1 MSLTFG
7 IRLGWKPESQNF
19 NKFVQFYS
27 MNAAKFVQLK
37 HGKDAPVKRF
47 HPWVFSGAIIKQ
59 SPNLQDGDWVNVY
72 SSREEFLGTGHFHH
86 GSIAVKII
94 SFEAIE
100 SKPAFWEKRI
110 QNAWDLRSLLPL
122 KDTNAFR
129 LIHGEG
135 DGCPGLIMDLY
146 KDVIVFQAHTIG
158 MHRDRDEIVEAIKH
172 VLGKKIKAIYDKS
185 KETLPTEYAQSVT
198 NAFVFGEVKVPYT
211 VKENGISFS
220 INWITGQKTGFFI
233 DQREN
238 RALLAQYAPG
248 KSVLNTFCYSGGF
261 SLYALKAGAA
271 SVISLDASAKAID
284 LVNANIELNKMQDL
298 NHQALVGETLPFLK
312 ANEDE
317 FDIIVLDPPAFAKS
331 MNAKHKA
338 LQGYQKINELALKKI
353 KKNGL
358 LFTYS
363 CSQVITR
370 DLFYNMLVAA
380 GIAVGREIQ
389 VIHQMT
395 QSPDHPINL
404 FHPESNYL
412 KGFVLKVL

>member
-1 MSLTFG
+1 MKSTFF
-7 IRLGWKPESQNF
+7 I
-19 NKFVQFYS
+19 
-27 MNAAKFVQLK
+27 QLK
-37 HGKDAPVKRF
+37 PGKDAPVKRF
-47 HPWVFSGAIIKQ
+47 HPWVFSGAIAKQ
-59 SPNLQDGDWVNVY
+59 SPNLQDGDWVAVY
-72 SSREEFLGTGHFHH
+72 SSRDEFLGTGHYHN

-94 SFEAIE
+94 SFQEIE
-100 SKPAFWEKRI
+100 SKSMFWEKRI
-110 QNAWDLRSLLPL
+110 QNAWDLRELLPL
-122 KDTNAFR
+122 EKTNAFR

-146 KDVIVFQAHTIG
+146 KDVLVFQAHTIG
-158 MHRDRDEIVEAIKH
+158 MHRDRDEIVEAIKK
-172 VLGKKIKAIYDKS
+172 VLGKKIRAIYDKS
-185 KETLPTEYAQSVT
+185 KETLPTEYAQNCT
-198 NAFVFGEVKVPYT
+198 NSFVYGEVAVPYK
-211 VKENGISFS
+211 VQENGILFS

-238 RALLAQYAPG
+238 RALLAKYAKG

-261 SLYALKAGAA
+261 SLYALEAGAA

-284 LVNANIELNKMQDL
+284 LVKANIELNKMQDL
-298 NHQALVGETLPFLK
+298 NHEAIVGETLPYLK

>member
-1 MSLTFG
+1 M
-7 IRLGWKPESQNF
+7 
-19 NKFVQFYS
+19 QFYS
-27 MNAAKFVQLK
+27 MNAAKFIQLK

-94 SFEAIE
+94 SFENIE
-100 SKPAFWEKRI
+100 SKSAFWEKRL

-158 MHRDRDEIVEAIKH
+158 MHRDRDEIVEAIKN
-172 VLGKKIKAIYDKS
+172 VLGKKVKAIYDKS
-185 KETLPTEYAQSVT
+185 KETLPTDYAQAVT
-198 NAFVFGEVKVPYT
+198 NSFVFGEVKVPYT
-211 VKENGISFS
+211 IKENGISFS

-298 NHQALVGETLPFLK
+298 NHQALVGETLPYLK

>member
-1 MSLTFG
+1 M
-7 IRLGWKPESQNF
+7 
-19 NKFVQFYS
+19 QFYS
-27 MNAAKFVQLK
+27 MNVAKFVQLK

-59 SPNLQDGDWVNVY
+59 SPNLQDGDWVNVF

-100 SKPAFWEKRI
+100 SKSAFWEKRI

-158 MHRDRDEIVEAIKH
+158 MHRDRDEIVEAIKN

-198 NAFVFGEVKVPYT
+198 NTFVFGEVKVPYT

-261 SLYALKAGAA
+261 SLYALKAGAS

-298 NHQALVGETLPFLK
+298 NHQAIVGETLPYLK

>member
-1 MSLTFG
+1 MKSTLF
-7 IRLGWKPESQNF
+7 I
-19 NKFVQFYS
+19 
-27 MNAAKFVQLK
+27 QLK
-37 HGKDAPVKRF
+37 PGKDAPVKRF
-47 HPWVFSGAIIKQ
+47 HPWVFSGAIAKQ
-59 SPNLQDGDWVNVY
+59 SPNLQDGDWVNVV
-72 SSREEFLGTGHFHH
+72 SSRDEFLGTGHYHN

-94 SFEAIE
+94 SFQEIE
-100 SKPAFWEKRI
+100 SKSDFWKKRI
-110 QNAWDLRSLLPL
+110 QNAWDLRALLPL
-122 KDTNAFR
+122 EKTNSFR
-129 LIHGEG
+129 LLHGEG

-146 KDVIVFQAHTIG
+146 KDVLVFQAHTIG
-158 MHRDRDEIVEAIKH
+158 MHRDRDEIVEAIKE

-185 KETLPTEYAQSVT
+185 RETLPTEYAQNCT
-198 NAFVFGEVKVPYT
+198 NGYVYGDVAVPYT

-238 RALLAQYAPG
+238 RALLAKYAKG

-261 SLYALKAGAA
+261 SLYALEAGAT

-284 LVNANIELNKMQDL
+284 LVKANIELNKMQSL
-298 NHQALVGETLPFLK
+298 QHEAIVGETLPYLK

>member
-1 MSLTFG
+1 MKSTLF
-7 IRLGWKPESQNF
+7 I
-19 NKFVQFYS
+19 
-27 MNAAKFVQLK
+27 QLK
-37 HGKDAPVKRF
+37 PGKDAPVKRF
-47 HPWVFSGAIIKQ
+47 HPWVFSGAIAKQ
-59 SPNLQDGDWVNVY
+59 SPNLQDGDWVTVF
-72 SSREEFLGTGHFHH
+72 SSRDEFLGTGHYHN

-94 SFEAIE
+94 SFQEIE
-100 SKPAFWEKRI
+100 SKSSFWEKRI
-110 QNAWDLRSLLPL
+110 QNAWDLRALLPL
-122 KDTNAFR
+122 EKTNAFR

-146 KDVIVFQAHTIG
+146 KDVLVFQAHTIG
-158 MHRDRDEIVEAIKH
+158 MHRDRHEIVEAIKK

-185 KETLPTEYAQSVT
+185 RETLPTEYAQKCT
-198 NAFVFGEVKVPYT
+198 NGYVLGEVAVPYT

-238 RALLAQYAPG
+238 RALLAKYAKG

-261 SLYALKAGAA
+261 SLYALEAGAA

-284 LVNANIELNKMQDL
+284 LVNANIELNKRQGL
-298 NHQALVGETLPFLK
+298 QHKAIIGETLPYLK

-317 FDIIVLDPPAFAKS
+317 FDIIILDPPAFAKS

>member
-1 MSLTFG
+1 
-7 IRLGWKPESQNF
+7 
-19 NKFVQFYS
+19 
-27 MNAAKFVQLK
+27 MNSTLFIQLK
-37 HGKDAPVKRF
+37 PGKDAPVKRF
-47 HPWVFSGAIIKQ
+47 HPWVFSGAIAKQ
-59 SPNLQDGDWVNVY
+59 SPNLQDGDWVTVY
-72 SSREEFLGTGHFHH
+72 SSRDEFLGTGHYHN

-94 SFEAIE
+94 SFQEIE
-100 SKPAFWEKRI
+100 LKSTFWEKRI
-110 QNAWDLRSLLPL
+110 QNAWDLRALLPL
-122 KDTNAFR
+122 EKTNAFR

-146 KDVIVFQAHTIG
+146 KDVLVFQAHTIG
-158 MHRDRDEIVEAIKH
+158 MHRDRDEIVEAIKK

-185 KETLPTEYAQSVT
+185 RETLPTEYAQKCT
-198 NAFVFGEVKVPYT
+198 NGYVFGEVAVPYT

-238 RALLAQYAPG
+238 RALLAKYAKG

-261 SLYALKAGAA
+261 SLYALEAGAA

-298 NHQALVGETLPFLK
+298 QHEAIVGETLPYLK

-380 GIAVGREIQ
+380 GIAVCREIQ

>member
-1 MSLTFG
+1 
-7 IRLGWKPESQNF
+7 
-19 NKFVQFYS
+19 
-27 MNAAKFVQLK
+27 MNTNPFIQLK
-37 HGKDAPVKRF
+37 PGKDAPVKRF
-47 HPWVFSGAIIKQ
+47 HPWVFSGAIAKQ
-59 SPNLQDGDWVNVY
+59 SPQLQDGDWVTVY
-72 SSREEFLGTGHFHH
+72 SSREEFLGTGHFHN

-94 SFEAIE
+94 SFQAIE
-100 SKPAFWEKRI
+100 SKQAFWENRI
-110 QNAWDLRSLLPL
+110 QNAWDLRALLPL
-122 KDTNAFR
+122 EKTNAFR

-146 KDVIVFQAHTIG
+146 KDVLVFQAHTIG
-158 MHRDRDEIVEAIKH
+158 MHRDRDEIVEAVKK

-185 KETLPTEYAQSVT
+185 RETLPTEYAQNCT
-198 NAFVFGEVKVPYT
+198 NSFVFGEVAVPYK
-211 VKENGISFS
+211 VQENGISFS

-238 RALLAQYAPG
+238 RALLAKYAKG

-261 SLYALKAGAA
+261 SLYALEAGAA

-284 LVNANIELNKMQDL
+284 LVNANIALNKMQDL
-298 NHQALVGETLPFLK
+298 QHEAIVGETLPYLK

-338 LQGYQKINELALKKI
+338 LQGYQKINELALRKI

>member
-1 MSLTFG
+1 MKSTLF
-7 IRLGWKPESQNF
+7 I
-19 NKFVQFYS
+19 
-27 MNAAKFVQLK
+27 QLK
-37 HGKDAPVKRF
+37 PGKDAPVKRF
-47 HPWVFSGAIIKQ
+47 HPWVFSGAIAKQ
-59 SPNLQDGDWVNVY
+59 SPNLQDGDWVSVY
-72 SSREEFLGTGHFHH
+72 SSRDEFLGTGHYHN

-94 SFEAIE
+94 SFQEIE
-100 SKPAFWEKRI
+100 SKSAFWEKRI
-110 QNAWDLRSLLPL
+110 QNAWDLRALLPL
-122 KDTNAFR
+122 EKTNAFR

-135 DGCPGLIMDLY
+135 DGCPGLIMDMY
-146 KDVIVFQAHTIG
+146 KNVLVFQAHTIG
-158 MHRDRDEIVEAIKH
+158 MHRDRDEIVEAIKK

-185 KETLPTEYAQSVT
+185 RETLPTEYAQNCT
-198 NAFVFGEVKVPYT
+198 NGYVYGEVAVPYK
-211 VKENGISFS
+211 VQENGIAFS

-238 RALLAQYAPG
+238 RALLAKYAKG

-261 SLYALKAGAA
+261 SLYALEAGAA

-284 LVNANIELNKMQDL
+284 LVKANIELNKMQDL
-298 NHQALVGETLPFLK
+298 QHEAIVGETLPYLK

-338 LQGYQKINELALKKI
+338 LQGYQKINELALRKI

>member
-1 MSLTFG
+1 MKSTLF
-7 IRLGWKPESQNF
+7 I
-19 NKFVQFYS
+19 
-27 MNAAKFVQLK
+27 QLK
-37 HGKDAPVKRF
+37 PGKDAPVKRF
-47 HPWVFSGAIIKQ
+47 HPWVFSGAIAKQ
-59 SPNLQDGDWVNVY
+59 SPKLQDGDWVSVF
-72 SSREEFLGTGHFHH
+72 SSRDEFLGTGHYHN

-94 SFEAIE
+94 SFQEIE
-100 SKPAFWEKRI
+100 SKSTFWEKRI
-110 QNAWDLRSLLPL
+110 QNAWDLRALLPL
-122 KDTNAFR
+122 EKTNAFR

-135 DGCPGLIMDLY
+135 DDCPGLIMDLY
-146 KDVIVFQAHTIG
+146 KDVLVFQAHTIG
-158 MHRDRDEIVEAIKH
+158 MHRDRDEIVEAIKK

-185 KETLPTEYAQSVT
+185 RETLPTEYAQNCT
-198 NAFVFGEVKVPYT
+198 NGYVFGEVAVPYT

-238 RALLAQYAPG
+238 RALLAKYAKG

-261 SLYALKAGAA
+261 SLYALEAGAA

-284 LVNANIELNKMQDL
+284 LVNANIALNKMQSL
-298 NHQALVGETLPFLK
+298 QHEAIVGETLPYLK

>member
-1 MSLTFG
+1 
-7 IRLGWKPESQNF
+7 
-19 NKFVQFYS
+19 
-27 MNAAKFVQLK
+27 MNTSNYVQLK

-47 HPWVFSGAIIKQ
+47 HPWIFSGAIVKQ

-72 SSREEFLGTGHFHH
+72 SSREEFLGTGHFHS

-94 SFEAIE
+94 SFQAIE
-100 SKPAFWEKRI
+100 SKASFWEKRI
-110 QNAWDLRSLLPL
+110 QNAWDLRCLLPL

-146 KDVIVFQAHTIG
+146 KDVLVFQAHTIG
-158 MHRDRDEIVEAIKH
+158 MHRDRDEIVEAIKN
-172 VLGKKIKAIYDKS
+172 VLGKKIKAIYDKR
-185 KETLPTEYAQSVT
+185 KETLPTEYAQSCT
-198 NAFVFGEVKVPYT
+198 NGFVFGEVKVPYT

-238 RALLAQYAPG
+238 RALLAKYAEG

-271 SVISLDASAKAID
+271 LVISLDASAKAID
-284 LVNANIELNKMQDL
+284 LVNANIDLNEMQSL
-298 NHQALVGETLPFLK
+298 NHQAIVGETLPYLK

-338 LQGYQKINELALKKI
+338 LQGYQKINELALRKI

>member
-1 MSLTFG
+1 MKSTLF
-7 IRLGWKPESQNF
+7 I
-19 NKFVQFYS
+19 
-27 MNAAKFVQLK
+27 QLK
-37 HGKDAPVKRF
+37 PGKDAPVKRF
-47 HPWVFSGAIIKQ
+47 HPWVFSGAIAKQ
-59 SPNLQDGDWVNVY
+59 SPNLQDGDWVNVV
-72 SSREEFLGTGHFHH
+72 SSRDEFLGTGHYHN

-94 SFEAIE
+94 SFQEIE
-100 SKPAFWEKRI
+100 SKSDFWKKRI
-110 QNAWDLRSLLPL
+110 LNAWDLRALLPL
-122 KDTNAFR
+122 EKTNAFR

-146 KDVIVFQAHTIG
+146 KDVLVFQAHTIG
-158 MHRDRDEIVEAIKH
+158 MHRDRDEIVEAIKE

-185 KETLPTEYAQSVT
+185 RETLPTEYAQNCT
-198 NAFVFGEVKVPYT
+198 NGYVYGDVAVPYT

-238 RALLAQYAPG
+238 RALLAKYAKG

-261 SLYALKAGAA
+261 SLYALETGAA

-284 LVNANIELNKMQDL
+284 LVKANIELNKMKSLQ
-298 NHQALVGETLPFLK
+298 HEAIVGETLPYLK

>member
-1 MSLTFG
+1 M
-7 IRLGWKPESQNF
+7 
-19 NKFVQFYS
+19 QFYS

-94 SFEAIE
+94 SFETIE
-100 SKPAFWEKRI
+100 SKAAFWEKRI

-158 MHRDRDEIVEAIKH
+158 MHRDRDEIVEAIKN
-172 VLGKKIKAIYDKS
+172 VLGKKVKAIYDKS
-185 KETLPTEYAQSVT
+185 KETLPTDYAQGVT
-198 NAFVFGEVKVPYT
+198 NSFVFGEVKVPYT

-298 NHQALVGETLPFLK
+298 NHQAVVGETLPYLK

-380 GIAVGREIQ
+380 GITVGREIQ

>member
-1 MSLTFG
+1 
-7 IRLGWKPESQNF
+7 
-19 NKFVQFYS
+19 

-100 SKPAFWEKRI
+100 SKSAFWEKRI

-158 MHRDRDEIVEAIKH
+158 MHRDRDEIVEAIKN

-198 NAFVFGEVKVPYT
+198 NTFVFGEVKVPYT

-238 RALLAQYAPG
+238 RAILARYAPG

-261 SLYALKAGAA
+261 SLYALKAGAS

-298 NHQALVGETLPFLK
+298 NHQAIVGETLPYLK

>member
-1 MSLTFG
+1 MKSTLF
-7 IRLGWKPESQNF
+7 I
-19 NKFVQFYS
+19 
-27 MNAAKFVQLK
+27 QLK
-37 HGKDAPVKRF
+37 PGKDAPVKRF
-47 HPWVFSGAIIKQ
+47 HPWVFSGAIAKQ
-59 SPNLQDGDWVNVY
+59 SPNLQDGDWVTVF
-72 SSREEFLGTGHFHH
+72 SSRDEFLGTGHYHN

-94 SFEAIE
+94 SFQEIE
-100 SKPAFWEKRI
+100 SKSTFWEKRI
-110 QNAWDLRSLLPL
+110 QNAWDLRALLPL
-122 KDTNAFR
+122 EKTNAFR

-146 KDVIVFQAHTIG
+146 KDVLVFQAHTIG
-158 MHRDRDEIVEAIKH
+158 MHRDRDEIVEAIKK

-185 KETLPTEYAQSVT
+185 RETLPTEYAQKCT
-198 NAFVFGEVKVPYT
+198 NGYVFGEVAVPYT

-238 RALLAQYAPG
+238 RALLAKYAKG

-261 SLYALKAGAA
+261 SLYALDAGAA

-284 LVNANIELNKMQDL
+284 LVNANIELNKMQGL
-298 NHQALVGETLPFLK
+298 QHEAIVGETLPNLK

-317 FDIIVLDPPAFAKS
+317 FDIIILDPPAFAKS

>member
-1 MSLTFG
+1 M
-7 IRLGWKPESQNF
+7 
-19 NKFVQFYS
+19 QFYS

-100 SKPAFWEKRI
+100 SKSAFWEKRI

-158 MHRDRDEIVEAIKH
+158 MHRDRDEIVEAIKN

-198 NAFVFGEVKVPYT
+198 NTFVFGEVKVPYT

-271 SVISLDASAKAID
+271 SVISMDASAKAID

-298 NHQALVGETLPFLK
+298 NHQAIVGETLPYLK

>member
-1 MSLTFG
+1 MFG
-7 IRLGWKPESQNF
+7 IQHGWNLANPTLN
-19 NKFVQFYS
+19 NFVQFCS
-27 MNAAKFVQLK
+27 MTEKFIQLK
-37 HGKDAPVKRF
+37 AGKDAPVKRF
-47 HPWVFSGAIIKQ
+47 HPWVFSGAIQKQ
-59 SPNLQDGDWVNVY
+59 SPNLQDGDWVDVV
-72 SSREEFLGTGHFHH
+72 SSRNEFLGTGHFHN
-86 GSIAVKII
+86 GSIAVKIC
-94 SFEAIE
+94 SFAPITNKAE
-100 SKPAFWEKRI
+100 FWENRI
-110 QNAWDLRSLLPL
+110 QNAWDLRLLL
-122 KDTNAFR
+122 NLSKTNAFR

-158 MHRDRDEIVEAIKH
+158 MHRDRDEIVAAIKNT
-172 VLGKKIKAIYDKS
+172 LGKKVKAIYDKS
-185 KETLPTEYAQSVT
+185 RETLPPEYAQNCT
-198 NAFVFGEVKVPYT
+198 NSFVFGEVKVPYT
-211 VKENGISFS
+211 VQENGLSFS
-220 INWITGQKTGFFI
+220 INWITGQKTGFFL
-233 DQREN
+233 DQRDN
-238 RALLAQYAPG
+238 RKLLAHYAEG
-248 KSVLNTFCYSGGF
+248 KDILNTFCYSGGF
-261 SLYALKAGAA
+261 SLYALQAGAN

-284 LVNANIELNKMQDL
+284 LVHENIRINKMEAK
-298 NHQALVGETLPFLK
+298 NHEAIVGETLPYLR
-312 ANEDE
+312 NCETD

-338 LQGYQKINELALKKI
+338 LQGYQKINELALRKI

-370 DLFYNMLVAA
+370 ELFYNMLVAA

-395 QSPDHPINL
+395 QGPDHPINL

>member
-1 MSLTFG
+1 
-7 IRLGWKPESQNF
+7 
-19 NKFVQFYS
+19 
-27 MNAAKFVQLK
+27 MNASKFVQLK

-47 HPWVFSGAIIKQ
+47 HPWVFSGAIVKQ

-86 GSIAVKII
+86 GSIAVKIL
-94 SFEAIE
+94 SFQEIE
-100 SKPAFWEKRI
+100 SKTTFWEKRI

-146 KDVIVFQAHTIG
+146 KDVLVFQAHTIG
-158 MHRDRDEIVEAIKH
+158 MHRDRDEIVEAVKH

-185 KETLPTEYAQSVT
+185 KETLPTEYAQTCT

-238 RALLAQYAPG
+238 RALLAQYAQG

-284 LVNANIELNKMQDL
+284 LVNANIELNKMQEL
-298 NHQALVGETLPFLK
+298 NHQAIVGETLPYLK

-338 LQGYQKINELALKKI
+338 LQGYQKINELALRKI

>member
-1 MSLTFG
+1 MKSTLF
-7 IRLGWKPESQNF
+7 I
-19 NKFVQFYS
+19 
-27 MNAAKFVQLK
+27 QLK
-37 HGKDAPVKRF
+37 PGKDAPVKRF
-47 HPWVFSGAIIKQ
+47 HPWVFSGAIAKQ

-94 SFEAIE
+94 SFQVIE
-100 SKPAFWEKRI
+100 SKGEFWEKRI
-110 QNAWDLRSLLPL
+110 KNAWDLRSLLPL
-122 KDTNAFR
+122 EKTNAFR

-146 KDVIVFQAHTIG
+146 KDVLVFQAHTIG
-158 MHRDRDEIVEAIKH
+158 MHRDRDEIVEAVKK

-185 KETLPTEYAQSVT
+185 RETLPTEYSQNCT
-198 NAFVFGEVKVPYT
+198 NGFVYGEVAVPYK
-211 VKENGISFS
+211 VQENGISFS

-238 RALLAQYAPG
+238 RALLAKYAKG

-261 SLYALKAGAA
+261 SLYALEAGAA

-284 LVNANIELNKMQDL
+284 LVNANIELNKMQGL
-298 NHQALVGETLPFLK
+298 NHLAIVGETLPYLK

-338 LQGYQKINELALKKI
+338 LQGYQKINELALRKI

-389 VIHQMT
+389 VIHQMS

-404 FHPESNYL
+404 FHPESYYL

>member
-1 MSLTFG
+1 MISTLF
-7 IRLGWKPESQNF
+7 I
-19 NKFVQFYS
+19 
-27 MNAAKFVQLK
+27 QLK
-37 HGKDAPVKRF
+37 PGKDAPVKRF
-47 HPWVFSGAIIKQ
+47 HPWVFSGAIAKQ
-59 SPNLQDGDWVNVY
+59 SPNLHDGDWVNVY

-94 SFEAIE
+94 SFQAIE
-100 SKPAFWEKRI
+100 SKSEFWEKRI
-110 QNAWDLRSLLPL
+110 QNAWDLRTLLPL
-122 KDTNAFR
+122 DKTNTFR

-146 KDVIVFQAHTIG
+146 KDVLVFQAHTIG
-158 MHRDRDEIVEAIKH
+158 MHRDRDEIVEAIKK

-185 KETLPTEYAQSVT
+185 RETLPTEYAQNCT
-198 NAFVFGEVKVPYT
+198 NSFLYGEVVVPYK
-211 VKENGISFS
+211 VQENGISFS

-238 RALLAQYAPG
+238 RALLAKYAKG

-261 SLYALKAGAA
+261 SLYALEAGAA

-284 LVNANIELNKMQDL
+284 LVNANIALNKMQDL
-298 NHQALVGETLPFLK
+298 QHEAIVGETLPYLK

-317 FDIIVLDPPAFAKS
+317 FDIIILDPPAFAKS

-338 LQGYQKINELALKKI
+338 LQGYQKINELALRKI

>member
-1 MSLTFG
+1 MKSTLF
-7 IRLGWKPESQNF
+7 I
-19 NKFVQFYS
+19 
-27 MNAAKFVQLK
+27 QLK
-37 HGKDAPVKRF
+37 PGKDAPVKRF
-47 HPWVFSGAIIKQ
+47 HPWVFSGAIAKQ
-59 SPNLQDGDWVNVY
+59 SPILKDGDWVSVY
-72 SSREEFLGTGHFHH
+72 SSRDEFLGTGHYHN

-94 SFEAIE
+94 SFQEIE
-100 SKPAFWEKRI
+100 SKSAFWEKRI
-110 QNAWDLRSLLPL
+110 QNAWDLRALLPL
-122 KDTNAFR
+122 EKTNAFR

-135 DGCPGLIMDLY
+135 DGCPGLIMDMY
-146 KDVIVFQAHTIG
+146 KDVLVFQAHTIG
-158 MHRDRDEIVEAIKH
+158 MHRDRDEIVEAIKK

-185 KETLPTEYAQSVT
+185 RETLPTEYAQNCT
-198 NAFVFGEVKVPYT
+198 NGYVYGEVAVPYK
-211 VKENGISFS
+211 VQENGIAFS

-238 RALLAQYAPG
+238 RALLAKYAKG

-261 SLYALKAGAA
+261 SLYALEAGAA

-284 LVNANIELNKMQDL
+284 LVKANIELNKMQDL
-298 NHQALVGETLPFLK
+298 NHEAIVGETLPYLK

-338 LQGYQKINELALKKI
+338 LQGYQKINELALRKI

>member
-1 MSLTFG
+1 MKSTLF
-7 IRLGWKPESQNF
+7 I
-19 NKFVQFYS
+19 
-27 MNAAKFVQLK
+27 QLK
-37 HGKDAPVKRF
+37 PGKDAPVKRF
-47 HPWVFSGAIIKQ
+47 HPWVFSGAIAKQ
-59 SPNLQDGDWVNVY
+59 SPNLQDGEWVSVY
-72 SSREEFLGTGHFHH
+72 SSRDEFLGTGHYHN

-94 SFEAIE
+94 SFQEIE
-100 SKPAFWEKRI
+100 SKSAFWEKRI
-110 QNAWDLRSLLPL
+110 QNAWDLRALLPL
-122 KDTNAFR
+122 EKTNAFR

-135 DGCPGLIMDLY
+135 DGCPGLIMDMY
-146 KDVIVFQAHTIG
+146 KDVLVFQAHTIG
-158 MHRDRDEIVEAIKH
+158 MHRNRDEIVEAIKK

-185 KETLPTEYAQSVT
+185 RETLPTEYAQNCT
-198 NAFVFGEVKVPYT
+198 NGYVYGEVAVPYK
-211 VKENGISFS
+211 VQENGIAFS

-238 RALLAQYAPG
+238 RALLAKYAKD

-261 SLYALKAGAA
+261 SLYALEAGAT

-284 LVNANIELNKMQDL
+284 LVKANIELNKMQDL
-298 NHQALVGETLPFLK
+298 NHEAIVGETLPFLK
-312 ANEDE
+312 ANEEE

-338 LQGYQKINELALKKI
+338 LQGYQKINELALRKI

>member
-1 MSLTFG
+1 
-7 IRLGWKPESQNF
+7 
-19 NKFVQFYS
+19 
-27 MNAAKFVQLK
+27 MNTNPFIQLK
-37 HGKDAPVKRF
+37 PGKDAPVKRF
-47 HPWVFSGAIIKQ
+47 HPWVFSGAIAKQ
-59 SPNLQDGDWVNVY
+59 SPQLQDGDWVNVF
-72 SSREEFLGTGHFHH
+72 SSREEFLGTGHFHN

-94 SFEAIE
+94 SFHAID
-100 SKPAFWEKRI
+100 SKQAFWENRI
-110 QNAWDLRSLLPL
+110 QNAWDLRALLPL
-122 KDTNAFR
+122 EKTNAFR

-146 KDVIVFQAHTIG
+146 KDVLVFQAHTIG
-158 MHRDRDEIVEAIKH
+158 MHRDRDEIVEAVKT

-185 KETLPTEYAQSVT
+185 RETLPTEYAQV
-198 NAFVFGEVKVPYT
+198 AVPYK
-211 VKENGISFS
+211 VQENGISFS

-238 RALLAQYAPG
+238 RALLAKYAKG

-261 SLYALKAGAA
+261 SLYALEAGAA

-284 LVNANIELNKMQDL
+284 LVNANIVLNKMQDL
-298 NHQALVGETLPFLK
+298 QHEAIVGETLPYLK

-338 LQGYQKINELALKKI
+338 LQGYQKINELALRKI

>member
-1 MSLTFG
+1 MKSTLF
-7 IRLGWKPESQNF
+7 I
-19 NKFVQFYS
+19 
-27 MNAAKFVQLK
+27 QLK
-37 HGKDAPVKRF
+37 PGKDAPVKRF
-47 HPWVFSGAIIKQ
+47 HPWVFSGAIAKQ
-59 SPNLQDGDWVNVY
+59 SPNLQDGDWVNVV
-72 SSREEFLGTGHFHH
+72 SSRDEFLGTGHYHN

-94 SFEAIE
+94 SFQEIE
-100 SKPAFWEKRI
+100 SKSDFWKKRI
-110 QNAWDLRSLLPL
+110 QNAWDLRALLPL
-122 KDTNAFR
+122 EKTNAFR
-129 LIHGEG
+129 LLHGEG

-146 KDVIVFQAHTIG
+146 KDVLVFQAHTIG
-158 MHRDRDEIVEAIKH
+158 MHRDRDEIVEAIKE

-185 KETLPTEYAQSVT
+185 RETLPTEYAQNCT
-198 NAFVFGEVKVPYT
+198 NGYVYGDVAVPNT

-238 RALLAQYAPG
+238 RALLAKYAKG

-261 SLYALKAGAA
+261 SLYALEAGAA

-284 LVNANIELNKMQDL
+284 LVKANIELNKMQSL
-298 NHQALVGETLPFLK
+298 QHEAIVGETLPYLK

>member
-1 MSLTFG
+1 MN
-7 IRLGWKPESQNF
+7 ES
-19 NKFVQFYS
+19 
-27 MNAAKFVQLK
+27 KFVQLK

-47 HPWVFSGAIIKQ
+47 HPWVFSGAIVKQ
-59 SPNLQDGDWVNVY
+59 SPNLQDGDWVNVF
-72 SSREEFLGTGHFHH
+72 SSRDEFLGTGHFHH
-86 GSIAVKII
+86 GSIAVKIN
-94 SFEAIE
+94 SFQPIE
-100 SKPAFWEKRI
+100 DKVSFWGNRI

-122 KDTNAFR
+122 KDTNCFR

-146 KDVIVFQAHTIG
+146 KDVLVFQAHTIG
-158 MHRDRDEIVEAIKH
+158 MHRDRDEIIEAIKN

-185 KETLPTEYAQSVT
+185 RETLPTEYAQSCT
-198 NAFVFGEVKVPYT
+198 NAFVFGEAKVPYT

-248 KSVLNTFCYSGGF
+248 KSILNTFCYSGGF
-261 SLYALKAGAA
+261 SLYALKAGAS
-271 SVISLDASAKAID
+271 SVISLDASAKAIY
-284 LVNANIELNKMQDL
+284 LVNANIELNKMQEL
-298 NHQALVGETLPFLK
+298 NHQSIVGETLPYLK
-312 ANEDE
+312 ANDGE

-338 LQGYQKINELALKKI
+338 LQGYQKINELALRKI

>member
-1 MSLTFG
+1 
-7 IRLGWKPESQNF
+7 
-19 NKFVQFYS
+19 
-27 MNAAKFVQLK
+27 MNSHPFIQLK
-37 HGKDAPVKRF
+37 PGKDAPVKRF
-47 HPWVFSGAIIKQ
+47 HPWVFSGAIAKQ
-59 SPNLQDGDWVNVY
+59 SPNLHDGDWVNVY

-94 SFEAIE
+94 SFQAIE
-100 SKPAFWEKRI
+100 SKSEFWEKRI
-110 QNAWDLRSLLPL
+110 QNAWDLRTLLPL
-122 KDTNAFR
+122 DKTNTFR

-146 KDVIVFQAHTIG
+146 KDVLVFQAHTIG
-158 MHRDRDEIVEAIKH
+158 MHRDRDEIVEAIKK

-185 KETLPTEYAQSVT
+185 RETLPTEYAQNCT
-198 NAFVFGEVKVPYT
+198 NSFLYGEVVVPYK
-211 VKENGISFS
+211 VQENGISFS

-238 RALLAQYAPG
+238 RALLAKYAKG

-261 SLYALKAGAA
+261 SLYALEAGAA

-284 LVNANIELNKMQDL
+284 LVNANIALNKMQDL
-298 NHQALVGETLPFLK
+298 QHEAIVEETLPYLK

-317 FDIIVLDPPAFAKS
+317 FDIIILDPPAFAKS

-338 LQGYQKINELALKKI
+338 LQGYQKINELALRKI

>member
-1 MSLTFG
+1 M
-7 IRLGWKPESQNF
+7 
-19 NKFVQFYS
+19 QFYS
-27 MNAAKFVQLK
+27 MNVAKFVQLK

-100 SKPAFWEKRI
+100 SKSAFWEKRI

-158 MHRDRDEIVEAIKH
+158 MHRDRDEIVEATKN
-172 VLGKKIKAIYDKS
+172 VLGKKVKAIYDKS
-185 KETLPTEYAQSVT
+185 RETLPTEYAQSVT
-198 NAFVFGEVKVPYT
+198 NSFVYGDVKVPYT

-298 NHQALVGETLPFLK
+298 NHQALVGETLPYLK

>member
-1 MSLTFG
+1 MKSTLF
-7 IRLGWKPESQNF
+7 I
-19 NKFVQFYS
+19 
-27 MNAAKFVQLK
+27 QLK
-37 HGKDAPVKRF
+37 PGKDAPVKRF
-47 HPWVFSGAIIKQ
+47 HPWVFSGAIAKQ
-59 SPNLQDGDWVNVY
+59 SPNLQDGDWVNVV
-72 SSREEFLGTGHFHH
+72 SSRDEFLGTGHYHN

-94 SFEAIE
+94 SFQEIE
-100 SKPAFWEKRI
+100 SKSDFWKKRI
-110 QNAWDLRSLLPL
+110 QNAWDLRALLPL
-122 KDTNAFR
+122 EKTNAFR

-146 KDVIVFQAHTIG
+146 KDVLVFQAHTIG
-158 MHRDRDEIVEAIKH
+158 IHRDRDEIVEAVKE

-185 KETLPTEYAQSVT
+185 RETLPTEYAQNCT
-198 NAFVFGEVKVPYT
+198 NGYVYGDVAVPYT

-238 RALLAQYAPG
+238 RALLAKYAKG

-261 SLYALKAGAA
+261 SLYALEAGATP
-271 SVISLDASAKAID
+271 VISLDASAKAID
-284 LVNANIELNKMQDL
+284 LVKANIELNKMQSL
-298 NHQALVGETLPFLK
+298 QHEAIVGETLPYLK

>member
-1 MSLTFG
+1 MKSTLF
-7 IRLGWKPESQNF
+7 I
-19 NKFVQFYS
+19 
-27 MNAAKFVQLK
+27 QLK
-37 HGKDAPVKRF
+37 PGKDAPVKRF
-47 HPWVFSGAIIKQ
+47 HPWVFSGAIAKQ
-59 SPNLQDGDWVNVY
+59 SPNLHDGDWVNVY

-94 SFEAIE
+94 SFQAIE
-100 SKPAFWEKRI
+100 SKSEFWEKRI
-110 QNAWDLRSLLPL
+110 QNAWDLRTLLPL
-122 KDTNAFR
+122 DKTNTFR

-146 KDVIVFQAHTIG
+146 KDVLVFQAHTIG
-158 MHRDRDEIVEAIKH
+158 MHRDRDEIVEAIKK

-185 KETLPTEYAQSVT
+185 RETLPTEYAQNCT
-198 NAFVFGEVKVPYT
+198 NSFLYGEVVVPYK
-211 VKENGISFS
+211 VQENGISFS

-238 RALLAQYAPG
+238 RALLAKYAKG

-261 SLYALKAGAA
+261 SLYALEAGAA

-284 LVNANIELNKMQDL
+284 LVNANIALNKMQDL
-298 NHQALVGETLPFLK
+298 QHEAIVGETLPYLK

-317 FDIIVLDPPAFAKS
+317 FDIIILDPPAFAKS

-338 LQGYQKINELALKKI
+338 LQGYQKINELALRKI